1 MSSPL
6 SAKATAEKDVL
17 GALSTIIDP
26 DFGMDI
32 VACGFVKDME
42 IDTITGKVCMRIKFI
57 LKIIPSYVVSYSI
70 VSPGCIQAG
79 VDNPC
84 LPCKR
89 YGTISLL
96 LTIPLNF

>member
-1 MSSPL
+1 MSSPS
-6 SAKATAEKDVL
+6 SAKATAEQDVL

-32 VACGFVKDME
+32 VACGFVKDLE
-42 IDTITGKVCMRIKFI
+42 TDTVTGKVCTHIKFI
-57 LKIIPSYVVSYSI
+57 LEIIPSYVVSYSI
-70 VSPGCIQAG
+70 VSPGFIQAG

-89 YGTISLL
+89 YGIISLL
-96 LTIPLNF
+96 